1 MSFCQKAGS
10 TPCRPGPTLESCAPS
25 SSERRYAAHTA
36 SDTYP
41 AGERESVC
49 ARFVLR
55 RRGVRVR
62 CVPSGGR
69 DAGGGAGERYVRAGT
84 VVRNPPRSRL

>member
-62 CVPSGGR
+62 C
-69 DAGGGAGERYVRAGT
+69 RAGDAT
-84 VVRNPPRSRL
+84 QEEARERDMQGRGP